1 MLSSIGFI
9 PDGNRRFAKEHNI
22 NTIEAYRLGTKKAWQ
37 TISWLRDYPRI
48 RTGYFYTLSLKNFA
62 RQKRELRVLYGI
74 FRNELKKVTDSD
86 YFEKN
91 GIRLKFIG
99 RINELPEK
107 MQAMIEEAEEATA
120 NNSKKLINLALGYD
134 GQAEIVDAA
143 KRLALDY
150 QTGKVDLKK
159 VNEQSFSNYLYSSNQ
174 PDLIVRT
181 SGEQRLSGF
190 LPYQSTY
197 SELHFCDKYW
207 PEFEA
212 SDLAQA
218 VREFN
223 SRKKNFGK

>member
-9 PDGNRRFAKEHNI
+9 PDGNRRFAKENKI
-22 NTIEAYRLGTKKAWQ
+22 SIIDSYKLGTRKAWE
-37 TISWLRDYPRI
+37 TIGWLQKYPEI
-48 RTGYFYTLSLKNFA
+48 KTGYFYTLSLKNLA
-62 RQKRELRVLYGI
+62 RKKHELNVLFKI
-74 FRNELKKVTDSD
+74 FENELKRVTETD

-99 RINELPEK
+99 RLNDLPNK
-107 MQAMIEEAEEATA
+107 MQSMLSEAEEATA
-120 NNSKKLINLALGYD
+120 NNTKKLITLALGYD

-143 KRLALDY
+143 KQLALDY
-150 QTGKVDLKK
+150 NSGKVDLEK
-159 VNEQSFSNYLYSSNQ
+159 VNEKSFSNYLYSANQ

-181 SGEQRLSGF
+181 SGEHRLSGF

-197 SELHFCDKYW
+197 SELYFADKYW

-212 SDLAQA
+212 SDLARA

-223 SRKKNFGK
+223 NRKINLGK

>member
-9 PDGNRRFAKEHNI
+9 PDGNRRFAREHRI
-22 NTIEAYRLGTKKAWQ
+22 STLEAYRMGTRKAWQ
-37 TISWLRDYPRI
+37 TIGWLQKYPQI
-48 RTGYFYTLSLKNFA
+48 KTGCFYTLSLKNLA
-62 RQKRELRVLYGI
+62 RKKHELRVLHGI
-74 FRNELKKVTDSD
+74 FRNELKKVTDTD
-86 YFEKN
+86 YFDRN

-99 RINELPEK
+99 RLNELPGK
-107 MQAMIEEAEEATA
+107 MQSMIHEAEEATA
-120 NNSKKLINLALGYD
+120 HNTKKLISLALGYD

-143 KRLALDY
+143 KQLAIDY
-150 QTGKVDLKK
+150 HNGKIDLQDID
-159 VNEQSFSNYLYSSNQ
+159 EGSFSQYLYSQNQ

-197 SELHFCDKYW
+197 SELYFCDKFW

-212 SDLAQA
+212 SDLARA

-223 SRKKNFGK
+223 SRKINLGK